1 MSGHPASREESIL
14 LDRDG
19 AIATITLN
27 RPAKM
32 NALDGTAWAL
42 LDSTLEAVQNDD
54 SIRAVILAGAGDNF
68 CAGADVSAPRTVSV
82 HPLRRMRSI
91 TDVVRRLFELPVP
104 TIARVDG
111 AAVGAGWNIALACD
125 FIIASDRS
133 RFSQIFGRR
142 GLSVDCGGSWLLPRV
157 VGPQVAKRLLYLAE
171 MIPASEAAQLGLV
184 LDLCPVEQLEQTV
197 AEFAGRLAAVAPV
210 ALAQNK
216 ALLNS
221 SWTST
226 FAEQLVREN
235 TAQVI
240 NFGTDGAVARA
251 ALAKGENPHFEG
263 KWQL

>member
-1 MSGHPASREESIL
+1 MNEHPPTQEESIL
-14 LDRDG
+14 FDRDG

-32 NALDGTAWAL
+32 NALDGDAWAL
-42 LDSTLEAVQNDD
+42 LDSILETVQNDD
-54 SIRAVILAGAGDNF
+54 SVRVVILAGAGDNF
-68 CAGADVSAPRTVSV
+68 CAGADVSAPRTANA

-91 TDVVRRLFELPVP
+91 TDVVQRLFELPVA

-111 AAVGAGWNIALACD
+111 VAVGAGWNIALACD
-125 FIIASDRS
+125 FVIASDRS

-142 GLSVDCGGSWLLPRV
+142 GLSADCGGSWLLPRI

-171 MIPASEAAQLGLV
+171 MIPASEAAELGLV
-184 LDLCPVEQLEQTV
+184 LEFCSIEQLEQTV
-197 AEFAGRLAAVAPV
+197 IEFASRLATVAPV

-226 FAEQLVREN
+226 FAEQLIREN
-235 TAQVI
+235 TAQVV